1 MKRTSTP
8 TSRRITQSLLL
19 AATAVAFAGAT
30 SAQAAT
36 VHGSTAVAGNVSGTS
51 ITFATTVTMGHR
63 ALPLFRLARTTPPTA
78 IISQTLTKGGLQPLS
93 AEGRRLVSRDA
104 KGVLHGYADTVTGDA
119 EIFPDITPSRG
130 LASRETAESVAAS
143 MFASSAVI
151 PKDATTIR
159 IGNETGVFGASASR
173 GPAGSS
179 IGRSGAQLLF
189 TYVPAI
195 RFANGLQVFGQGS
208 QATVAVGT
216 DGTVRG
222 LVRRW
227 ETASVAGSVAPTTTA
242 RQLAQ
247 SIAAQVGPFAR
258 NARII
263 VNNVTPAYYDN
274 NAAFLQPVY
283 AFFATI
289 HPLHGGKDDHVRG
302 YVPFGKLAEPL
313 PTVGGISSAA
323 PAAPLSGHGQQGGLG
338 DGSPSQITLGQ
349 YANDDGTM
357 QDMANAYL
365 NGFDSVTPGKYGP
378 PINRTQWYYATVC
391 MYYSCANS
399 YVNDVQIAYTSPHGD
414 WWENTTNGN
423 GAGFFYIDQIGTGGN
438 PAYGSTKSGR
448 MVTWIMDSCENVPSY
463 YDLQYTTGNGDNAF
477 NYWWQ
482 VFHGLHRVL
491 GYRTEML
498 LGEDTMNYDIAQA
511 LAQGANAG
519 SAYYNEVAAFSYPTY
534 TDSHLNLTVHYDRV
548 SIMNDERN
556 GSESIYSVQGQS
568 ATSNMNNSWMS
579 N

>member
-1 MKRTSTP
+1 MMRTSTP
-8 TSRRITQSLLL
+8 ASRPIAHRLLF
-19 AATAVAFAGAT
+19 AATAVAFAGAA

-36 VHGSTAVAGNVSGTS
+36 IHGSTASAGTVFGTS
-51 ITFATTVTMGHR
+51 ITFATKVTMGHQ
-63 ALPLFRLARTTPPTA
+63 ALPLFRLTRTAPPTSIVA
-78 IISQTLTKGGLQPLS
+78 QTLAKGGRQPLS

-104 KGVLHGYADTVTGDA
+104 NGVLHGYADAVTGDA
-119 EIFPDITPSRG
+119 EVFPDITPSRG
-130 LASRETAESVAAS
+130 PASRETAEAVATS
-143 MFASSAVI
+143 TFASSAII

-159 IGNETGVFGASASR
+159 IGNETGVFGASAMR
-173 GPAGSS
+173 GPGRSS
-179 IGRSGAQLLF
+179 IGKSGGQLLF

-195 RFANGLQVFGQGS
+195 RFADGLQVFGQGS

-263 VNNVTPAYYDN
+263 VNSVTPAYYDN

-289 HPLHGGKDDHVRG
+289 HSLHGGKDDHVRG

-313 PTVGGISSAA
+313 PTLGGMSSAV
-323 PAAPLSGHGQQGGLG
+323 PPQPVSGHVQQGGFQT
-338 DGSPSQITLGQ
+338 SQITLGQ
-349 YANDDGTM
+349 YANDDGSM
-357 QDMANAYL
+357 QDMANAYY

-399 YVNDVQIAYTSPHGD
+399 YPNDVQIAYTSPHGD

-423 GAGFFYIDQIGTGGN
+423 SKGFFYIDQIGTGGN
-438 PAYGSTKSGR
+438 PGYGSSKSGR

-463 YDLQYTTGNGDNAF
+463 YDLQYTTGNGNNAF
-477 NYWWQ
+477 NNWWQ
-482 VFHGLHRVL
+482 VFQGLHRVL

-534 TDSHLNLTVHYDRV
+534 TDSHLGLTVHYDRV

-556 GSESIYSVQGQS
+556 GGESIYSVQGQS

>member
-1 MKRTSTP
+1 MKRTSTS
-8 TSRRITQSLLL
+8 TSRPVTACLVL
-19 AATAVAFAGAT
+19 AATAAAFAGAT
-30 SAQAAT
+30 SAQAASL
-36 VHGSTAVAGNVSGTS
+36 HGSAAVTGNVSGTS
-51 ITFATTVTMGHR
+51 ISFATKVTMGHQ
-63 ALPLFRLARTTPPTA
+63 ALPLFRLTRTAPPTA
-78 IISQTLTKGGLQPLS
+78 IVSQALTKGGLQAL
-93 AEGRRLVSRDA
+93 AVEGGRLVGRDA

-130 LASRETAESVAAS
+130 PASREAAEAVAAS
-143 MFASSAVI
+143 LFASNAII

-159 IGNETGVFGASASR
+159 IGNGTGVFGASASR

-179 IGRSGAQLLF
+179 IGTSGAQLLF
-189 TYVPAI
+189 TYVPAV
-195 RFANGLQVFGQGS
+195 RFADGLQVFGHGS
-208 QATVAVGT
+208 QATIAVGT

-227 ETASVAGSVAPTTTA
+227 EAASVAGSVAPTTTA

-247 SIAAQVGPFAR
+247 SIAAQVGPFAK

-263 VNNVTPAYYDN
+263 VNSVTPAYYDN

-289 HPLHGGKDDHVRG
+289 HSLHGGKDDHVRG

-313 PTVGGISSAA
+313 PTLGGISSAA
-323 PAAPLSGHGQQGGLG
+323 PASPLSGPAQQGGFQT
-338 DGSPSQITLGQ
+338 SQITLGQ
-349 YANDDGTM
+349 YANDDGSM

-378 PINRTQWYYATVC
+378 PIKRTQWYYATVC

-414 WWENTTNGN
+414 WWENTTDSNDK
-423 GAGFFYIDQIGTGGN
+423 GFFYIDQIGTGGN
-438 PAYGSTKSGR
+438 PGYGSTKSGH

-463 YDLQYTTGNGDNAF
+463 YDLQYTTGNGNNAF
-477 NYWWQ
+477 NNWWQ
-482 VFHGLHRVL
+482 VFQGLHRVL
-491 GYRTEML
+491 GYRTMML

-511 LAQGANAG
+511 LAEGANAG
-519 SAYYNEVAAFSYPTY
+519 SAYYNEVAAVSYPTY